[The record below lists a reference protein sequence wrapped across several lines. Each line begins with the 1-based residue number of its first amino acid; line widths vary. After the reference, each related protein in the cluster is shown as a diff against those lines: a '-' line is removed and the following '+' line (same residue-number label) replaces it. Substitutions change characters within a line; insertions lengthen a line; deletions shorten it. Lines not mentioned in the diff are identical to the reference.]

1 MVKHAVRYMWF
12 SALAFAAG
20 CSPAH
25 SDSISA
31 VTIEVTC
38 GSTADCPS
46 GFECNADIEHGPP
59 TALCESQDPSAT
71 CPSGYETKVM
81 YGQIFCKPPA
91 PVAAGARAGRT
102 SAHRHTAGL

>member
-1 MVKHAVRYMWF
+1 MVNAVRTLLI
-12 SALAFAAG
+12 SALAFAAA
-20 CSPAH
+20 CSPGR

-38 GSTADCPS
+38 GSTAECPS

-59 TALCESQDPSAT
+59 TALCESQDPAAT
-71 CPSGYETKVM
+71 CPAGYDTKVL

-91 PVAAGARAGRT
+91 SIAGAGHASTRRAD
-102 SAHRHTAGL
+102 L